1 MIGYLDRSWL
11 STHREWVNN
20 LVRDCANPS
29 AKDPFFPVSRS
40 FDWYHGHSWAK
51 GLFDSADGKD
61 EESSS
66 EDAFLAYAVKMWGR
80 TTGDRAMEG
89 RGNLMLAVLKRSL
102 RNYFLLE
109 SDNVNHPANFIR
121 NKATGILF
129 ENKVDHV
136 TYFGPNVEYVQ
147 GIHMLPIV
155 ASSAYTRS
163 ARFVAEEWK
172 AFFDGGRVDHIEGGW
187 RGILY
192 ANLALVDPKAAWKW
206 FSGPKFDPKYLD
218 GGASLTWYL
227 ALAAGLGGSP

>member
-1 MIGYLDRSWL
+1 MDRSWL
-11 STHREWVNN
+11 AAHKEWVNA

-66 EDAFLAYAVKMWGR
+66 EDAFHAYAIKMWGR
-80 TTGDRAMEG
+80 TTGDMAMEG

-102 RNYFLLE
+102 RNYFLLQ
-109 SDNVNHPANFIR
+109 SDNVNQPANFIR
-121 NKATGILF
+121 NKVTGLLF

-136 TYFGPNVEYVQ
+136 TYFGPNVEYVH
-147 GIHMLPIV
+147 GIHMLPIL
-155 ASSAYTRS
+155 ASSGYTRS
-163 ARFVAEEWK
+163 ATFVAEEWK
-172 AFFDGGRVDHIEGGW
+172 AFFDAGRVDQIDGGW

-192 ANLALVDPKAAWKW
+192 ANLALIDPKAAWKW
-206 FSGPKFDPKYLD
+206 FSGPKFDVKYLD
-218 GGASLTWYL
+218 GGASLTLYL